1 MPINLGKPVHEWLWD
16 TDFKGKVS
24 LSKALKQQGWKFV
37 GPTTVYGENDPFYS
51 LAHSRANFDAFQAA
65 GGTGSF
71 APFMV

>member
-1 MPINLGKPVHEWLWD
+1 
-16 TDFKGKVS
+16 
-24 LSKALKQQGWKFV
+24 LKQQGWKFV